1 MSGRNQSKRKKEYT
15 IRVYKDSKD
24 KAIVLSQR
32 YGLPMKVIIS
42 VLIDLCFDYD
52 ILKHG
57 WEERLLNATRAN
69 ARQKG

>member
-1 MSGRNQSKRKKEYT
+1 MKRKKEHK

-24 KAIVLSQR
+24 KAIMLSKR
-32 YGLPMKVIIS
+32 YGLPMKVIVS
-42 VLIDLCFDYD
+42 VLIDLCFDHD
-52 ILKHG
+52 ILKQG